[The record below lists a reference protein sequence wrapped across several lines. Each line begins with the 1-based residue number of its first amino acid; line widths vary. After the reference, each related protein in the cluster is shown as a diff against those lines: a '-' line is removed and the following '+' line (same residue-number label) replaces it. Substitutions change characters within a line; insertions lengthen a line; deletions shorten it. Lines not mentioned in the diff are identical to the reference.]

1 MELLIIMALAVGAM
15 FLLSSRTRKQQRQA
29 AEFRSHL
36 TEGDEVMT
44 ASGLFGTVVAID
56 GDVISLESPSGAR
69 TDWLRGAIAKLATPP
84 YAAAADD
91 EQDEGEYDE
100 EYAEGEGEYSEEE
113 EYFDDE
119 ASYDEAEDVKQA
131 QDLEPAPGADER
143 PTGEAATGDAERRG

>member
-100 EYAEGEGEYSEEE
+100 EYAEGEYTEEE

-119 ASYDEAEDVKQA
+119 ASYDEAEDVEQA